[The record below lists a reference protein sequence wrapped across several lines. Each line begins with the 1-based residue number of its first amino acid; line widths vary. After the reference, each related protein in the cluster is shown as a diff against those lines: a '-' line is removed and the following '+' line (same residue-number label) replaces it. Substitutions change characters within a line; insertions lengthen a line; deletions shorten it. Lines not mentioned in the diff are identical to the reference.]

1 MSDDASLFTLD
12 ETCEYGLSRYSISIS
27 LRLSDSILDILVPR
41 HSRLALVLLPSRS
54 WSSLSLRIMRIAQGL
69 LGGRFFF
76 GNRIMLGIQNCVEF
90 PNTVRA
96 FSRYGYFP
104 LVHQE
109 LMKGWLLVIP
119 HKTLLASGCCD
130 MGAAG

>member
-12 ETCEYGLSRYSISIS
+12 ETY
-27 LRLSDSILDILVPR
+27 ILVPR

-90 PNTVRA
+90 PNT
-96 FSRYGYFP
+96 
-104 LVHQE
+104 
-109 LMKGWLLVIP
+109 GWLLVIP